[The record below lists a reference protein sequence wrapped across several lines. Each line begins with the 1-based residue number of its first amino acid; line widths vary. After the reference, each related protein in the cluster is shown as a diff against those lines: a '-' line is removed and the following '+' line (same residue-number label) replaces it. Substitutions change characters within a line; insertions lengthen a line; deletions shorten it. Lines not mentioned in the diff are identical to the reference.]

1 MDWILLKRYCPM
13 EIVGAM
19 VGCRMDYR
27 WPRRAKIYARGSLK

>member
-19 VGCRMDYR
+19 V
-27 WPRRAKIYARGSLK
+27 AKIKRELRKGRGLKLEAL